1 MMRIKGPRDFGAGV
15 MFIAF
20 GVFFVAVAT
29 TYPMGTLRRMGP
41 GYFPTALGVLMTLL
55 GVVVLTRSLAKDG
68 PKVPRPFLRPT
79 LFVLAACLAFAYL
92 LKPLGLVVATV
103 VTIVVSAFGGP
114 EFRWKEV
121 AILAVALA
129 VGSALAFVGA
139 LSLPFPIWPAF
150 IG

>member
-1 MMRIKGPRDFGAGV
+1 MRIKSPRDFWAGV

-29 TYPMGTLRRMGP
+29 TYAMGTLRRMGP
-41 GYFPTALGVLMTLL
+41 GYFPTALGALMTLL
-55 GVVVLTRSLAKDG
+55 GVVVLARSLASDG
-68 PKVPRPFLRPT
+68 PNVPR
-79 LFVLAACLAFAYL
+79 LFFLAACLGFAYL
-92 LKPLGLVVATV
+92 LRPLGLVVATV
-103 VTIVVSAFGGP
+103 LTIFVSAFGGP

-121 AILAVALA
+121 AILAVVLA
-129 VGSALAFVGA
+129 VGSVLAFVGA

>member
-1 MMRIKGPRDFGAGV
+1 MRIKSPRDFWAGV

-29 TYPMGTLRRMGP
+29 TYAMGTLRRMGP
-41 GYFPTALGVLMTLL
+41 GYFPTALGALMTLL
-55 GVVVLTRSLAKDG
+55 GVVVLARSLASDG
-68 PKVPRPFLRPT
+68 PNVPRLFLRPT
-79 LFVLAACLAFAYL
+79 LFVLAACLGFAYL
-92 LKPLGLVVATV
+92 LRPLGLVVATV
-103 VTIVVSAFGGP
+103 LTIFVSAFGGP

-121 AILAVALA
+121 AILAVVLA
-129 VGSALAFVGA
+129 VGSVLAFVGA